1 MGEANRERT
10 AGSADC
16 LGRVSE
22 RTGGQCLRRQALE
35 RQSRLRN
42 AGDVRGF
49 EQPLCKPIRSL
60 SAESRESGDESGCR
74 LAVSDYALRHRAKP
88 ESAAAG
94 ETDARNSEI
103 PVETGADKTDQDEAA
118 PVNKQGRVF
127 WTRPLK
133 LPD

>member
-1 MGEANRERT
+1 M
-10 AGSADC
+10 
-16 LGRVSE
+16 
-22 RTGGQCLRRQALE
+22 
-35 RQSRLRN
+35 
-42 AGDVRGF
+42 
-49 EQPLCKPIRSL
+49 
-60 SAESRESGDESGCR
+60 
-74 LAVSDYALRHRAKP
+74 KP

-103 PVETGADKTDQDEAA
+103 PGETGADTTDQDEAA